1 MAPAAAFQTG
11 KVVIISAAVCLLLA
25 LSGITGRYD
34 RWWFDSLQS
43 MTAKYAAM
51 PADTVLVLIDEHAI
65 SALGQAPFSMR
76 WPWPRAAFAALI
88 SGLAAAGA
96 EHIVVDLMF
105 LENFAAAEQDL
116 LLGAIAAGLPG
127 VVLATVPD
135 RLPAVWP
142 DEFRAAHPE
151 LFSAVPRWGYVR
163 TTPDSDS
170 VIRRYA
176 PLDSLA
182 AAALASG
189 EEQDGRKAEWPRE
202 SILLRWRGNLEAL
215 RARGVPV
222 LSAAPFVTA
231 GWELLDQ
238 ATQANPD
245 FDPEG
250 LAEFLTQAAAVAA
263 SDAQNSGESSQVL
276 SSKTVFIGA
285 NAAATFD
292 AIATPLGAPEPGV
305 VLQWNAYA
313 SIQAGDHLEDPGPV
327 PAGIA
332 ALLVLLALPWSARSG
347 VGLQRPALIAA
358 GMLILL
364 VMASTGLFL
373 AGLWF
378 APGVPIVAVAI
389 AFTTLAVE
397 SFRVERARKQ
407 EIQGW
412 FGAYVSPAV
421 VSRLLADP
429 DAIELGGELRELSVS
444 FSDIAGFTTI
454 SEKLSPP
461 DLVAMINHLLEGQT
475 ACILDHGGYLDKY
488 IGDAIMA
495 VFGSPE
501 PLENHAVQACR
512 AALAGQ
518 AALERF
524 NNEIE
529 DRYGMR
535 LGMRTGINTG
545 PVVVG
550 NVGSSRKKNYTV
562 LGDAVNLASRLE
574 GANKETGTTILLGP
588 QTAAYAE
595 ASMVL
600 RPAARLQVKGKTEA
614 VEVFE
619 LLAERVS
626 ADAATVR
633 FAETF
638 SSAFRA
644 YCERDFAAAIGAF
657 GNALVLRPHDY
668 LSAGYLE
675 QSRVLLAHSPGS
687 DWQAVLKLETK

>member
-1 MAPAAAFQTG
+1 ML
-11 KVVIISAAVCLLLA
+11 IAAVATLLLA
-25 LSGITGRYD
+25 LSGMIGRSD
-34 RWWFDSLQS
+34 RWWFDAMQS
-43 MTAKYAAM
+43 MAAHSELLHAAM
-51 PADTVLVLIDEHAI
+51 PADTALVLIDEHAI
-65 SALGQAPFSMR
+65 AALGQAPFGMR

-105 LENFAAAEQDL
+105 LENSAAAEQDL
-116 LLGAIAAGLPG
+116 LLGAVAAGLPG
-127 VVLATVPD
+127 VILATVPD
-135 RLPAVWP
+135 RLPVVWP
-142 DEFRAAHPE
+142 DEFRASYPQ
-151 LFSAVPRWGYVR
+151 LFTGTPRWGYVR

-176 PLDSLA
+176 LQGSLA
-182 AAALASG
+182 AAALDSGASTN
-189 EEQDGRKAEWPRE
+189 RKEAGQEADWPDQY
-202 SILLRWRGNLEAL
+202 ILPRWRGNLEHL
-215 RARGVPV
+215 RVRGLPV
-222 LSAAPFVTA
+222 LSAAPFVMA
-231 GWELLDQ
+231 GWHILDQ

-245 FDPEG
+245 FDPQR
-250 LAEFLTQAAAVAA
+250 LAISLREAADGAA
-263 SDAQNSGESSQVL
+263 SATPGAEESAQILRG
-276 SSKTVFIGA
+276 KTVFIGA

-305 VLQWNAYA
+305 VLQWNAFA
-313 SIQAGDHLEDPGPV
+313 SLQAGDYLKDSGPA
-327 PAGIA
+327 PAWIA
-332 ALLVLLALPWSARSG
+332 ALLVLLVLPWSARSG
-347 VGLQRPALIAA
+347 IGLQRPALLAA
-358 GMLILL
+358 GLLILL
-364 VMASTGLFL
+364 PIASGTFFL
-373 AGLWF
+373 TGLWF
-378 APGVPIVAVAI
+378 APGLPMVAAAI
-389 AFTTLAVE
+389 AFTAVAAE
-397 SFRVERARKQ
+397 SFRVERARKH

-429 DAIELGGELRELSVS
+429 DAIELGGELRELTVS

-461 DLVAMINHLLEGQT
+461 DLVAMINQLLDGQT

-501 PLENHAVQACR
+501 PLENHAGQACR

-524 NNEIE
+524 NDEIE
-529 DRYGMR
+529 SRYGLR

-574 GANKETGTTILLGP
+574 GANKETGTVILLGP
-588 QTAAYAE
+588 KTAAYVE
-595 ASMVL
+595 DSMVL

-619 LLAERVS
+619 LLAERDG
-626 ADAATVR
+626 ADAATVQ
-633 FAETF
+633 FAKMF
-638 SSAFRA
+638 SSGFRA
-644 YCERDFAAAIGAF
+644 YCDRDFSAAIEAF
-657 GNALVLRPHDY
+657 GMALGLRPDDY

-675 QSRVLLAHSPGS
+675 QSQVLLADPPAP
-687 DWQAVLKLETK
+687 DWQGILKLETK